1 MQKSRSIKRSTENIN
16 VILKA
21 EKESKEKTATTAA
34 KKSVSENYLTNAN
47 SLCLSRR
54 QSNFFIVCGFPSS
67 DHYIALFTVRFF
79 VLRKPLLV
87 SRH

>member
-34 KKSVSENYLTNAN
+34 KKSVSENYLTNDKFTLSQSSSVELLY
-47 SLCLSRR
+47 SLW
-54 QSNFFIVCGFPSS
+54 FP
-67 DHYIALFTVRFF
+67 I
-79 VLRKPLLV
+79 K
-87 SRH
+87 